1 MAIGNVEINGPVILG
16 PMAGVTSLAYRDFM
30 KPFGVALSYSEMISD
45 CGIVYGNQLTLHYA
59 KTSEIDHPVGLQI
72 FGSDKEI
79 SVKAIGLL
87 EQNAHYE
94 ILDLNLGCP
103 VYKVTKTG
111 AGSAWLRNPTGL
123 YEYAKAVVAASHK
136 PVSAKIRLGWDS
148 SSINFKEVA
157 NLLSDAGIQ
166 LLTIH
171 ARTSKQGY
179 TGTADYEILRNFGK
193 SLKIPLCISG
203 DIFTPEGAI
212 NAMAITGASYVMVA
226 RGGLGNPKLVTN
238 INHLYRGE
246 AVEESSTLLEEV
258 DYAEEFANRLI
269 AQEGERAA
277 ILQLRGLLPHF
288 FSGFPGYKKIRAE
301 ISMNIQ
307 NAEDLSKILS
317 GIRNRER
324 L

>member
-1 MAIGNVEINGPVILG
+1 MAMDKLKIDGPVILG

-59 KTSEIDHPVGLQI
+59 KTSAIDHPVGLQI

-87 EQNAHYE
+87 EQSAHYE

-123 YEYAKAVVAASHK
+123 YEYTKAVVAASHK

-148 SSINFKEVA
+148 SSINFREIASV
-157 NLLSDAGIQ
+157 LVGAGVS

-171 ARTSKQGY
+171 ARTTKQGY
-179 TGTADYEILRNFGK
+179 TGTADYEILRNYGK
-193 SLKIPLCISG
+193 SLPIPLAISG
-203 DIFTPEGAI
+203 DIFTPEGALK
-212 NAMAITGASYVMVA
+212 AMEITGASYVMVA

-238 INHLYRGE
+238 INHLYKGE
-246 AVEESSTLLEEV
+246 PLEAPSTLLEEV
-258 DYAEEFANRLI
+258 DYAEDFANRLI

-307 NAEDLSKILS
+307 NADDLKKILA